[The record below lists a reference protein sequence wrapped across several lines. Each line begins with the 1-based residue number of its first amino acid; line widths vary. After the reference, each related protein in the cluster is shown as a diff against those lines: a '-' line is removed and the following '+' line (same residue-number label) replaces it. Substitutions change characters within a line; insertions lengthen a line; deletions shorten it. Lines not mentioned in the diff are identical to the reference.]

1 MTATLLRSTDRNNN
15 ELSPKSS
22 FHTHQSS
29 EQASRKML
37 TVLFLLAVNHATAD
51 FTTEEIQFLNELPL
65 DKLLQLKS
73 SLQELVTTGY
83 DNITLPTTP
92 SMVER
97 FGAQA
102 MAVKAP
108 PIKRGDYEEEIIH
121 KKESKISNIFS
132 MSVTTLAFL
141 AFGGYLLCLI
151 VQAVKSK
158 QQYNPP
164 NTPPPTFFLSAGIK
178 KKPQSQ
184 FTTYGRRR
192 RDNREKRSL
201 RQIELPPEEMFSA
214 LLQLCEGFAKW
225 SGGNIG
231 TDKL

>member
-1 MTATLLRSTDRNNN
+1 MTATLSRLADHNNK
-15 ELSPKSS
+15 EQSPKMS
-22 FHTHQSS
+22 FQTHQSS

-37 TVLFLLAVNHATAD
+37 ALLFLFSVNHATAD

-65 DKLLQLKS
+65 DKLLKLKS

-83 DNITLPTTP
+83 DNMTIPTTP
-92 SMVER
+92 PMIER

-151 VQAVKSK
+151 VQAVKAK
-158 QQYNPP
+158 QQYPP
-164 NTPPPTFFLSAGIK
+164 NTPQPTLFLSAGIK

-201 RQIELPPEEMFSA
+201 RQIEVPPEEMFSA

-225 SGGNIG
+225 SEGNVN
-231 TDKL
+231 TDNF